1 MTNIEKF
8 WKAVL
13 TLKSSAEL
21 IVDGDITSESDF
33 NNIKWVTGVNNGQAI
48 FSDTCPHSEITYAK
62 IVEEMD
68 KLWVT

>member
-33 NNIKWVTGVNNGQAI
+33 NNIKWVTGVNNSQAI
-48 FSDTCPHSEITYAK
+48 FSDTCPHSEITYSK
-62 IVEEMD
+62 IVEEMN
-68 KLWVT
+68 KL

>member
-1 MTNIEKF
+1 MTNLEKF

-21 IVDGDITSESDF
+21 IVNGDVTSESDF

-48 FSDTCPHSEITYAK
+48 LSDTNPHSEITYAK
-62 IVEEMD
+62 IVEEKD
-68 KLWVT
+68 KL